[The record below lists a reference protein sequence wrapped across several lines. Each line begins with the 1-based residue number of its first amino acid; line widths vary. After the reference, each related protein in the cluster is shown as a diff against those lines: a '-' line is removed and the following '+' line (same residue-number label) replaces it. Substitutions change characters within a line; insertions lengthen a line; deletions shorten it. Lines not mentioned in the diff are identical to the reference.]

1 MKQLLRV
8 AAISVAT
15 IVLLA
20 SCSKG
25 YCKKSSCHGH
35 KKETVEEN
43 VKPVIINE
51 KATQNNVDKIVV
63 PTVKEVTKE
72 VTKPVKS
79 AKKTKAKKTKAKKAE
94 VKAETPAE
102 TPAKTN

>member
-51 KATQNNVDKIVV
+51 KATQNNVDKVVV
-63 PTVKEVTKE
+63 PAVVKEATKE
-72 VTKPVKS
+72 ATKS
-79 AKKTKAKKTKAKKAE
+79 AKPTKNSN
-94 VKAETPAE
+94 VCL
-102 TPAKTN
+102 